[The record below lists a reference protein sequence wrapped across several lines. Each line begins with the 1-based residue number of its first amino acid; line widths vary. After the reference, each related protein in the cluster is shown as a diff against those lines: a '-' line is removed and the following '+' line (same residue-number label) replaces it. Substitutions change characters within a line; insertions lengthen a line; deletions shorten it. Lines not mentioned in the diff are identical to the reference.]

1 MNNKIPTIIELP
13 KLEQEK
19 FDALIKKYR
28 DKYIRPSSE
37 IVDLVLSEDKEFLEL
52 IKSKQ
57 MSLYILKLREKVWQ
71 EYLND
76 EIDFNAVLMKD
87 LHKLLDTPKEI
98 LEILLS
104 DSKIIDKKGEELV
117 STIKEVCG
125 EYAGRVFPYIYRLSL
140 SNTQSRRSRA
150 GKTFEVIIYKVY
162 EILGYDY
169 DSQSK
174 VGRKIFDSVGLG
186 KKVDSIL
193 PSIEAFKERR
203 NKAIIGTM
211 KTSLRERWQEVA
223 EEIERTKIPVIHL
236 LTVDESISKS
246 KAMEMA
252 NHNIIIVT
260 FDWVANSENIRTMKN
275 VISFEEY
282 LFDEIP
288 NILKFWENE

>member
-288 NILKFWENE
+288 NILKFWEK

>member
-1 MNNKIPTIIELP
+1 MNKKIPTIIELP

-57 MSLYILKLREKVWQ
+57 MSLYIFKLREKVWQ

-98 LEILLS
+98 LKILLS

-288 NILKFWENE
+288 NILKFWEK

>member
-1 MNNKIPTIIELP
+1 MNKKIPTIIELP

-37 IVDLVLSEDKEFLEL
+37 IVDLVLSKDKEFLEL
-52 IKSKQ
+52 IESKQ

-203 NKAIIGTM
+203 SKAIIGTM

-288 NILKFWENE
+288 NILKFWEK

>member
-1 MNNKIPTIIELP
+1 MNKKIPTIIELP

-236 LTVDESISKS
+236 LTVDESISKLKS
-246 KAMEMA
+246 MEMA

-288 NILKFWENE
+288 NILKFWEK

>member
-193 PSIEAFKERR
+193 PSIEAFKGRR

-260 FDWVANSENIRTMKN
+260 FDWVANSENIKTMKN

-288 NILKFWENE
+288 NILKFWEK

>member
-1 MNNKIPTIIELP
+1 MNKKIPTIIELP

-117 STIKEVCG
+117 STIKDVCG

-288 NILKFWENE
+288 NILKFWEK

>member
-1 MNNKIPTIIELP
+1 MNKKIPTIIELP

-104 DSKIIDKKGEELV
+104 DNKIIDKKGEELV

-288 NILKFWENE
+288 NILKFWEK